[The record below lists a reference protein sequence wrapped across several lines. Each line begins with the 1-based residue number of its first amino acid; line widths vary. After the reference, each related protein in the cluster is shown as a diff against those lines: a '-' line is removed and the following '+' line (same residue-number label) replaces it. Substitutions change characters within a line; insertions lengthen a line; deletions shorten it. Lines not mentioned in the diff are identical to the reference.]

1 MKIEIYEITLNYDFA
16 EFVMTVTEV
25 FVCGMF
31 AITMTFTPYQ
41 IRIGRGST
49 SISNQNS
56 RTSHRIDAVGCLA
69 TLFVTGRSVKGLG
82 PLDEGAC
89 KLQVVTKSTAK
100 SGHQNGFK
108 AYTVMGS
115 EFSIQVMKINCGL
128 YVSKIVWRP
137 YSLMTINGEW
147 VGCL

>member
-69 TLFVTGRSVKGLG
+69 TLLVTGRSVEGLG
-82 PLDEGAC
+82 PFDEAAC

-100 SGHQNGFK
+100 SGRLNGLK

-115 EFSIQVMKINCGL
+115 NS
-128 YVSKIVWRP
+128 VSR
-137 YSLMTINGEW
+137 
-147 VGCL
+147 

>member
-1 MKIEIYEITLNYDFA
+1 
-16 EFVMTVTEV
+16 MTVTEV

-69 TLFVTGRSVKGLG
+69 TLLVTGRSVEGLG
-82 PLDEGAC
+82 PFDEGAC
-89 KLQVVTKSTAK
+89 KFQVVTKSTAK
-100 SGHQNGFK
+100 SGRLNGLK
-108 AYTVMGS
+108 AYTAGL
-115 EFSIQVMKINCGL
+115 EIQHPGNEDQFRALCEQNCMETL
-128 YVSKIVWRP
+128 FV
-137 YSLMTINGEW
+137 NDN
-147 VGCL
+147 